1 MDKGGITVNY
11 FYQKRLE
18 LLYEDKNKL
27 FQELNIINEK
37 IEEVHQLKQKWD
49 YMIRLV
55 IQIVQEHYPESV
67 SIFTIIHE
75 MNFRTKG
82 EIQYISGLME
92 DARQF
97 DSNLKC
103 LFGSRYYYE
112 FSKVDL
118 KKYKKAEIEK
128 LNESIRKE
136 LNLDRNGNPIKEMI
150 LDDNDDDELV

>member
-82 EIQYISGLME
+82 EIQYISGLIE

-103 LFGSRYYYE
+103 LFGPRYYYE